1 MLSIEFDGRIE
12 IDINAVDVDDH
23 WFLLNNSASMVRA
36 LKQRFG
42 MLETSKKVQSKLWQW
57 NANPIVDASIH
68 GLSVLVSDLQDNKK
82 DT

>member
-12 IDINAVDVDDH
+12 IDINDVDVDDH

-57 NANPIVDASIH
+57 NANASIH